1 MTLWNFLVINRGV
14 FRTLPNIY
22 DGAFLS
28 EDLTAYFRKKGCIMN
43 DRLGCKCIYD
53 SVTKSIMTEATTIGI
68 P

>member
-28 EDLTAYFRKKGCIMN
+28 ENLTAYFRKKAVLWMIGWVVN
-43 DRLGCKCIYD
+43 A
-53 SVTKSIMTEATTIGI
+53 STIQL
-68 P
+68 PKV